1 MREGR
6 ISSVTLLSRLRHD
19 SRKNRLY
26 QALRELG
33 RVVRTQVL
41 LRFLSEPVLRETIG
55 TITNRVESFHNFAT
69 WFGFGAEEG
78 ILATND
84 PTYQEKL
91 IKFNQLVANCCVY
104 STAIDLTAAIN
115 QLIAAGWTIDPEDV
129 ATLSPLITHTIRR
142 FGDWHLDLTPPEAT
156 GDGHLAVP
164 VDRCRP
170 YDAAPKVE
178 ADR

>member
-55 TITNRVESFHNFAT
+55 TITNRVE
-69 WFGFGAEEG
+69 
-78 ILATND
+78 
-84 PTYQEKL
+84 
-91 IKFNQLVANCCVY
+91 
-104 STAIDLTAAIN
+104 
-115 QLIAAGWTIDPEDV
+115 
-129 ATLSPLITHTIRR
+129 
-142 FGDWHLDLTPPEAT
+142 
-156 GDGHLAVP
+156 
-164 VDRCRP
+164 
-170 YDAAPKVE
+170 
-178 ADR
+178 